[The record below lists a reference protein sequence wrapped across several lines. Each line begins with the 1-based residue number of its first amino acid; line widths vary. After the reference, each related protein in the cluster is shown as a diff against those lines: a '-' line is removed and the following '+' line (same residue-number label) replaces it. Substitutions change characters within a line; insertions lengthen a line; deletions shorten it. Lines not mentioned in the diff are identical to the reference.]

1 MRPFGLPE
9 SFTTGQAAAAGLA
22 STTLYRLRDRGEVVE
37 LSRGVWRWADA
48 APTAYESL
56 LAVTL
61 RAPHGTV
68 CLVSAL
74 AVHEL
79 TDEIPAAVDLAVA
92 RGTTRPQVSYPP
104 VIVHVFEAD
113 TFELRRDQVE
123 IAPGEHVPVYDPAR
137 SVVDALRLRHQVGVD
152 IAYGALRRL
161 LAGRRGAVRDVLDV
175 ARTLDGEGPSRAAL
189 EVLQASAS
197 RLRVPHRGERV
208 ADITSE
214 P

>member
-61 RAPHGTV
+61 RAPNGTV
-68 CLVSAL
+68 CLISAL
-74 AVHEL
+74 SLHEL
-79 TDEIPAAVDLAVA
+79 TDELPAAVDLAVA
-92 RGTTRPQVSYPP
+92 RGATRPHVSYPP
-104 VIVHVFEAD
+104 VAVHVFDAD
-113 TFELRRDQVE
+113 TFELRREQVE
-123 IAPGEHVPVYDPAR
+123 VAPGEQVPVYGPAR
-137 SVVDALRLRHQVGVD
+137 SVVDALRLRHQSGAD

-161 LAGRRGAVRDVLDV
+161 LARRRGGAREVLEV
-175 ARTLDGEGPSRAAL
+175 ARTLNCEGSARAAL
-189 EVLQASAS
+189 EVLQA
-197 RLRVPHRGERV
+197 
-208 ADITSE
+208 
-214 P
+214 